1 MAEEPR
7 RPAEDRPRRR
17 LPVLNAPPPD
27 EKPPEDRAPH
37 EWVIAT
43 AVTTVL
49 AWLLLG
55 GSANALA
62 QRVTPDSVA
71 IIVAVN
77 VVSLLLAAAAGGALA
92 GRFGARAKRRHPVL
106 GAMAAAAFGW
116 ALGVSKSNP
125 SELPVWLLLLAALL
139 AIAASG
145 AALGYRA
152 TRRA

>member
-7 RPAEDRPRRR
+7 SPTEGRPRRR

-27 EKPPEDRAPH
+27 EKPPEERAPH

-43 AVTTVL
+43 AVTTIL

-55 GSANALA
+55 GSANALV
-62 QRVTPDSVA
+62 QRVKPDSLG
-71 IIVAVN
+71 IIVTVN

-92 GRFGARAKRRHPVL
+92 GRFGMRAKRRHAVL
-106 GAMAAAAFGW
+106 GAMATAVFGW
-116 ALGVSKSNP
+116 ALGVSKSDP
-125 SELPVWLLLLAALL
+125 AELPVWLLLLAALL